1 MKAFEKNLRAS
12 LEMSEC
18 PEGAQ
23 VLGGETDLRPS
34 KRIRL
39 FSSCWRQNLVVARA
53 KDRNKLPSVE
63 Y

>member
-34 KRIRL
+34 KRSRL
-39 FSSCWRQNLVVARA
+39 SL
-53 KDRNKLPSVE
+53 LLGTE
-63 Y
+63 YYGGKG

>member
-1 MKAFEKNLRAS
+1 MKAFEKNPRAS

-23 VLGGETDLRPS
+23 VLGGETDLKPS

-39 FSSCWRQNLVVARA
+39 FSFL
-53 KDRNKLPSVE
+53 LEEE
-63 Y
+63 YYGGKG